1 MMKTKPAV
9 TPSTL
14 NEELFKPH
22 AAQETKWVDFETLV
36 FGAVETSE
44 KEERADGGERTVSP

>member
-1 MMKTKPAV
+1 MKAKPAL

-22 AAQETKWVDFETLV
+22 AAQETKWVDFDTLV